1 MGMPGRTA
9 IVAVGGNS
17 MIIDDRHQSIPDQY
31 LAAAQSSRYVA
42 DMVEAGVTVVLTH
55 GNGPQVGFILR
66 RSGIAK
72 DIVPEVPIDYASA
85 DTQGAIGYMFQRA
98 LYNEFKRRGLRRN
111 VIAVVTQ
118 VLVDRGDP
126 ALSNPTKPIGSYF
139 DAVTAQ
145 RLAAE
150 LGWAVKEDAGRG
162 WRRVVG
168 SPKPKRIIEL
178 DIIKSLISQGHIVI
192 ACGGGGIPVVE
203 NAEGE
208 LVGLEAVIDKDFAS
222 ALLAHDLDA
231 DLLVISTG
239 VEKVAINFNEPNQQ
253 WLERLTL
260 ADAKRLLREGQF
272 PSGSMGPKVEAIVSF
287 LEPDGDRRAIITNP
301 PNLGRALEGLAGT
314 HITSAHDRA
323 HGER

>member
-72 DIVPEVPIDYASA
+72 GVVPEVTIDYAGA

-98 LYNEFKRRGLRRN
+98 LYNEFNRRGLSRR
-111 VIAVVTQ
+111 VVAVVTQ
-118 VLVDRGDP
+118 VLVDRDDP
-126 ALSNPTKPIGSYF
+126 ALSSPTKPIGAYF
-139 DAVTAQ
+139 DEATAQ
-145 RLAAE
+145 RLATE
-150 LGWAVKEDAGRG
+150 LGWVVKEDAGRG

-178 DIIKSLISQGHIVI
+178 EIIKSLISQGHIVI

-203 NAEGE
+203 NADGE

-253 WLERLTL
+253 WLDHLTL
-260 ADAKRLLREGQF
+260 ADAKRLLRDGQF

-287 LEPDGDRRAIITNP
+287 LEPHRSRRAIITNP
-301 PNLGRALEGLAGT
+301 PNLGRALQGLTGT
-314 HITSAHDRA
+314 HIAP
-323 HGER
+323 G